1 MRHGVGMRTMLHDG
15 RDDDVGDGDGDNEG
29 GGAMVML
36 EMGRKSM

>member
-1 MRHGVGMRTMLHDG
+1 MTGAPRRGYEDG
-15 RDDDVGDGDGDNEG
+15 RDDDDGDGDGDNEG